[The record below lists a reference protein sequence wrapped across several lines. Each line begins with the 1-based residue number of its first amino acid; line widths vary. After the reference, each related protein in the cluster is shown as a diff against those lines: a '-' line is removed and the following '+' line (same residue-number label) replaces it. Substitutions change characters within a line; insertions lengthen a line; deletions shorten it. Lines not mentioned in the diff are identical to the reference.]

1 MREPVTWDRVA
12 DPAGIA
18 EVVHPGWVQ
27 RALTAEDWRGFPGNE
42 PGEGDGVS
50 KVERLAQQIFDKLAE
65 LHITY
70 VHEPAESVPGAQRVR
85 AVDEVLPLGQATCLD
100 MCATFCS
107 AALDA
112 GIYPLLLTV
121 RQEERRRH
129 ALVLVPVDRR
139 WSFGVPA
146 LLDEGFSRSPLV
158 LDGDDVR
165 DLVASAPDDAMGTWL
180 AIDVEQATYSADRDA
195 GDWACAIAA
204 GASYVNE
211 WDWDVCVDVGGIRAQ
226 QDNSSELPT
235 LARTEKVLA
244 PGYLP
249 LPDDSTPLQMI
260 RTRYG
265 VVPFCSRSEY
275 RELREWAVGTAKSS
289 GRKPDVSVAVLT
301 GAGGTGKTRMAAQ
314 LCHDLE
320 VLGWYTGFVPAK
332 SAMKNDELTYLAEL
346 TTELLIVVDYAEE
359 SRQEQVATL
368 LRALRG
374 RRSPTRIVLT
384 ARGIDSWW
392 EDFREDLESDGIQLG
407 QGLVKE
413 LEPRPDPV
421 LLYRQAVRGFSKVIN
436 GVNPPEVVIPK
447 HAGDTAL
454 DIVLRA
460 WLAVVDDSGM
470 QDPQSERSV
479 EGGERSVR
487 AANPNARDSL
497 YDRVLRLE
505 FNRWRAFPELWD
517 ISLIHL
523 RRIAATL
530 SLLVPDASQVDDV
543 LSRLLE
549 WRDEHLRRSRV
560 AELLSTTLLRSAGDG
575 GASLRPDP
583 VAEHLILSV
592 FGGDPDQVDAVLPGD
607 PLEVPGISEPD
618 ASEATVTRALMLGQ
632 QAQNLSQVITRAASQ
647 DRESASKLARHILK
661 TCPHLWSSALEVSL
675 AQGGPFVGAL
685 EYLVESGVDLPFEEI
700 ENSIPLEHST
710 LRGVALA
717 AVQHMEERSENY
729 PAERAHYLR
738 RLANRLSKAGRRN
751 DALEAAQEAIV
762 LYRKLVALYPEMYTS
777 DLAMMLDNLG
787 NRLSEV
793 GRREEGLEAV
803 REAVEQYRLLAA
815 KSPETYASNLASS
828 LNNLA
833 YLLSGVGYRD
843 EAAKIGEEAVSMY
856 RSLVAKSSS
865 NYLPDMAASLDNLAI
880 FLSGAGRQLEAL
892 EVVREATGI
901 YRRLEEESP
910 ATYAS
915 DLMVS
920 LNNLALRLSGVG
932 CRREALEASQEAVGL
947 CRGLAK
953 ELPDVYSHL
962 LASLTDN
969 LAVRL
974 SEMGRLREA
983 LDVAREAVGAYRSL
997 AKTSKFSTATYFP
1010 DLALSLNNL
1019 AYFLSVLGNHGEAVE
1034 IGREAE
1040 CMYRDLVKESSRKYV
1055 PKLAGVLA
1063 NLATSLSMVRR
1074 LDEAIDAAREG
1085 TQLRR
1090 DLAKEFP
1097 VVYIPELATSLAGL
1111 APLLWGV
1118 GHQNEALEVA
1128 QEAVGLRRELAQAA
1142 PEAYG
1147 PDLATSL
1154 AGLAPLLWEVGHQ
1167 NEALEVAQEAVGLR
1181 RELAQAAPEAY
1192 GADLVTSLSN
1202 LVDILAE
1209 LQHRD
1214 EALGAAQEALE
1225 LYWDLMEISPG
1236 VYSSDLA
1243 GALNNLSKF
1252 LSGVGRRGEAL
1263 KVARE
1268 AVRLYRELV
1277 EVSPGVYSSDLA
1289 GALNNLS
1296 KFLSGVGRRGEALKV
1311 AREAVRLCRELVE
1324 VSPGIYSSDLA
1335 GALNNLSSRLSE
1347 MESRD
1352 NAMGATWEIGGMWR
1366 GLAWASPKAYAHGP
1380 ARLSNTLVVLP
1391 SEVGCSGEAVEA
1403 AQEAVGLYRE
1413 LAKVS
1418 QEAHAPDLA
1427 MSLSNLS
1434 SRLSEVGSWDNAVE
1448 AAREAVGLYRELAE
1462 VSPEVYIH
1470 DLARLSNTLVILLSE
1485 VGCSGEALEAA
1496 REAVGLYRELVK
1508 VSPSEDTPNLAI
1520 SLNNLAKMLSDMG
1533 CLSEALEAAREA
1545 VGLYRELVK
1554 VSPSD
1559 YTPNLVT
1566 SLNNLAILLSKTEVS
1581 DVILSVFTED
1591 FDHFSPALRSRLL
1604 LARAMWRDA
1613 DQVEDLK
1620 EAAREADQPDD
1631 PKFLGPTRRMV
1642 AQALADAGC
1651 NDAGLPAWAT
1661 ATGDES
1667 VSTRITDWQRCRD
1680 LKEQAAHLKSNWA
1693 SPSKSDRDALA
1704 VEADLYVDI
1713 PAIGRLLSLV
1723 DAGMVEGVDS
1733 VVAWLNSV
1741 DRAQSLAVDWYSAHT
1756 SGRGAFFLHTQ
1767 LREHAEDSVSGA
1779 DQPGDIDEDSRTL
1792 SDSEIRAVVLEI
1804 LEANLPEEGFTE
1816 LRRTLELAEVS
1827 NADIAYAVLA
1837 SPEDAEDALKE
1848 LLEAGHWRAMRMVSG
1863 LRSGLEEKSIHGCVA
1878 ASLHAA
1884 VSERPDQAHD
1894 LLRSAYEKADPGDRT
1909 LIEVL
1914 MLKAS
1919 RADDCPQEIADL
1931 CAWFLKERSLRG
1943 EAGNSSPTSPS

>member
-42 PGEGDGVS
+42 PGGGEGVS
-50 KVERLAQQIFDKLAE
+50 KVERIAQQIFDKLAG

-85 AVDEVLPLGQATCLD
+85 AVDEVLSLGQATCLD
-100 MCATFCS
+100 MCVTFCS

-121 RQEERRRH
+121 HQEEYQRH

-165 DLVASAPDDAMGTWL
+165 DLVANVPDDAMGAWL
-180 AIDVEQATYSADRDA
+180 AIDVEQAIYSADRDA
-195 GDWACAIAA
+195 GDWACAIAS
-204 GASYVNE
+204 GASYVKE

-235 LARTEKVLA
+235 LVRTEKVLA

-260 RTRYG
+260 QTRYG
-265 VVPFCSRSEY
+265 VVPFCSRPEY
-275 RELREWAVGTAKSS
+275 RELKEWAVGNARSS
-289 GRKPDVSVAVLT
+289 GRKSDVSVAVLT
-301 GAGGTGKTRMAAQ
+301 GAGGVGKTRMAAQ

-320 VLGWYTGFVPAK
+320 VLGWCTGFAPAK
-332 SAMKNDELTYLAEL
+332 STMGNDDLTYLAEL

-359 SRQEQVATL
+359 SRQEQLAAL

-374 RRSPTRIVLT
+374 RRSPTRIILT

-392 EDFREDLESDGIQLG
+392 EDFREELESDGIQLG
-407 QGLVKE
+407 RGLVKE

-421 LLYRQAVRGFSKVIN
+421 LLYRRALQGFSRVMN
-436 GVNPPEVVIPK
+436 QVNPQEVETPENV
-447 HAGDTAL
+447 GGTAL

-470 QDPQSERSV
+470 QAPQPERSV
-479 EGGERSVR
+479 ERDARSAR
-487 AANPNARDSL
+487 ASNLNARDSL

-505 FNRWRAFPELWD
+505 FNRWRVFPELQD

-530 SLLVPDASQVDDV
+530 SLLAPDASQVDGV

-549 WRDEHLRRSRV
+549 WRNEHLRRSRL
-560 AELLSTTLLRSAGDG
+560 AELLNTILLGSDSG
-575 GASLRPDP
+575 GGVSLRPDP
-583 VAEHLILSV
+583 VAEHLVLSV
-592 FGGDPDQVDAVLPGD
+592 FGDDPDQVDEVLPGD
-607 PLEVPGISEPD
+607 PLDVPGISEPD
-618 ASEATVTRALMLGQ
+618 ASEGVVARALMLGQ
-632 QAQNLSQVITRAASQ
+632 QAQNLSQMITRAASQ
-647 DRESASKLARHILK
+647 DRESASKLARHVLK
-661 TCPHLWSSALEVSL
+661 TCPHLWGSALEVAL

-685 EYLVESGVDLPFEEI
+685 EYLVDSGVDLPFEEI
-700 ENSIPLEHST
+700 ERSIPLEHST

-717 AVQHMEERSENY
+717 AVQRMEGRSESD
-729 PAERAHYLR
+729 PAERARYLR
-738 RLANRLSKAGRRN
+738 RLANRLSKSGRR
-751 DALEAAQEAIV
+751 DEALEAAQEAII
-762 LYRKLVALYPEMYTS
+762 LYRKLVELYPEIYTS
-777 DLAMMLDNLG
+777 DLAMTLDNLG

-793 GRREEGLEAV
+793 GRRDEGLEAV

-815 KSPETYASNLASS
+815 ASPETYASNLASS

-843 EAAKIGEEAVSMY
+843 EAAEIGKEAVTMY

-865 NYLPDMAASLDNLAI
+865 HYLPEMAASLDNLAI
-880 FLSGAGRQLEAL
+880 FLSGVGRQREAL
-892 EVVREATGI
+892 EVVREATEI
-901 YRRLEEESP
+901 YRRLEEASP

-920 LNNLALRLSGVG
+920 LNNLALRLSGAG
-932 CRREALEASQEAVGL
+932 CRREALEATQEAVGL

-953 ELPDVYSHL
+953 ELPDAYSHL
-962 LASLTDN
+962 LAALTDN

-983 LDVAREAVGAYRSL
+983 LDVAREAVEMYRDL
-997 AKTSKFSTATYFP
+997 VKTSKVSATTYSP

-1019 AYFLSVLGNHGEAVE
+1019 AYFLSVAGNHDEAAE

-1040 CMYRDLVKESSRKYV
+1040 CMYRDLVKESSREYV

-1074 LDEAIDAAREG
+1074 LEEALDAAREG

-1090 DLAKEFP
+1090 DLAKESP
-1097 VVYIPELATSLAGL
+1097 AVYVPDLATSLGSL

-1118 GHQNEALEVA
+1118 GRQDEALEVA

-1147 PDLATSL
+1147 PDL
-1154 AGLAPLLWEVGHQ
+1154 
-1167 NEALEVAQEAVGLR
+1167 
-1181 RELAQAAPEAY
+1181 
-1192 GADLVTSLSN
+1192 VTSLSN
-1202 LVDILAE
+1202 LVGILTE
-1209 LQHRD
+1209 LQYRD

-1225 LYWDLMEISPG
+1225 LYWDLMEVSPG

-1263 KVARE
+1263 EVARE

-1296 KFLSGVGRRGEALKV
+1296 
-1311 AREAVRLCRELVE
+1311 
-1324 VSPGIYSSDLA
+1324 
-1335 GALNNLSSRLSE
+1335 SRLSE

-1352 NAMGATWEIGGMWR
+1352 NAMGATREIGGIWR
-1366 GLAWASPKAYAHGP
+1366 GLAEVSPEAYTHGL

-1391 SEVGCSGEAVEA
+1391 SEVGCLGEAVEA
-1403 AQEAVGLYRE
+1403 AHEAVGLYRE

-1418 QEAHAPDLA
+1418 QEAHAPGLA

-1434 SRLSEVGSWDNAVE
+1434 NRLSEAGSWDNAVE

-1462 VSPEVYIH
+1462 VSPGAYTH
-1470 DLARLSNTLVILLSE
+1470 DLARLSNTLVVLLSE
-1485 VGCSGEALEAA
+1485 VGCLGEALEAA
-1496 REAVGLYRELVK
+1496 HEAVGLYRELVK
-1508 VSPSEDTPNLAI
+1508 VSPSDYTPNLAI
-1520 SLNNLAKMLSDMG
+1520 SLNNLAKMLSDTG
-1533 CLSEALEAAREA
+1533 CLGEALEAAHEA

-1566 SLNNLAILLSKTEVS
+1566 SLNNLASLLSKAEIRE
-1581 DVILSVFTED
+1581 VILSVFTED
-1591 FDHFSPALRSRLL
+1591 FDRFSPALRSRLL
-1604 LARAMWRDA
+1604 LARATWRDD
-1613 DQVEDLK
+1613 DQEEDLK

-1631 PKFLGPTRRMV
+1631 PMFLGPTRRMV
-1642 AQALADAGC
+1642 VQALADAGC
-1651 NDAGLPAWAT
+1651 DDADLPAWAT
-1661 ATGDES
+1661 ATTDES
-1667 VSTRITDWQRCRD
+1667 VRSRITDWQHCRG
-1680 LKEQAAHLKSNWA
+1680 LKEQAAHLKNGWA
-1693 SPSKSDRDALA
+1693 SPSKSDCDALA
-1704 VEADLYVDI
+1704 VEAERYVDI
-1713 PAIGRLLSLV
+1713 PAIKRLLSVVDLV
-1723 DAGMVEGVDS
+1723 MVEGVDS
-1733 VVAWLNSV
+1733 VAASLNSV
-1741 DRAQSLAVDWYSAHT
+1741 DHAQNLAASWYSAHT
-1756 SGRGAFFLHTQ
+1756 NGRGASFLCTQ
-1767 LREHAEDSVSGA
+1767 LREQDEDSASGT
-1779 DQPGDIDEDSRTL
+1779 DQSGDADEDSRTL
-1792 SDSEIRAVVLEI
+1792 GDPEIRALVLEV
-1804 LEANLPEEGFTE
+1804 LEANLPEGVFNE
-1816 LRRTLELAEVS
+1816 LRRTLEFAELS
-1827 NADIAYAVLA
+1827 DADIAYAVLA
-1837 SPEDAEDALKE
+1837 SDEDAEDALKE
-1848 LLEAGHWRAMRMVSG
+1848 LLETARWRAMLMVPG
-1863 LRSGLEEKSIHGCVA
+1863 LRPGLEEKSVHGGVA
-1878 ASLHAA
+1878 VALHAA
-1884 VSERPDQAHD
+1884 VSEQPDQAHD
-1894 LLRSAYEKADPGDRT
+1894 LLRSAYEKADPGDRI

-1914 MLKAS
+1914 MAKAS

-1931 CAWFLKERSLRG
+1931 CAWFRKERSLR
-1943 EAGNSSPTSPS
+1943 EETGNGSPSSPS